1 MAAERDTLDRL
12 IAHHLASHVGALF
25 SARISG
31 VTRYGL
37 FVRLAESGA
46 DGFIPAKSLTSDYFR
61 LDERRQALIGDRTG
75 EMHRIGDKVEARL
88 VEAVPLAGA
97 LRFDLIS
104 EGQYV
109 KARKSGR
116 AGPEKRPVKR
126 RRR

>member
-1 MAAERDTLDRL
+1 
-12 IAHHLASHVGALF
+12 
-25 SARISG
+25 

-61 LDERRQALIGDRTG
+61 LDERRQAMIGERTG
-75 EMHRIGDKVEARL
+75 EMHRIGDTVEVRL

-104 EGQYV
+104 EGQYL
-109 KARKSGR
+109 KTRQSERIRSG
-116 AGPEKRPVKR
+116 KRPVKR